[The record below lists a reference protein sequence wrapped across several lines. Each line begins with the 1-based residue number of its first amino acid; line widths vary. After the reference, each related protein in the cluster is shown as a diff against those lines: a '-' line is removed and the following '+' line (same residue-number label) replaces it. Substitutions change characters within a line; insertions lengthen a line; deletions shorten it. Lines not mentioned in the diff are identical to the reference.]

1 MSQKNQ
7 SLFGL
12 PENVKFCK
20 MCVIS
25 NQKPYSIVEFKSKNS
40 TDKGG
45 ILIDEDNI
53 CSACRFKTVKA
64 KIDWNEREEKLIKL
78 LDRHRKGSGYDCIVP
93 SSGGKD
99 SSFAAHVLKYKY
111 NMNPLT
117 VTWAPHLYTNPG
129 WKNFESLA
137 HVGGIDNIL
146 YTPNGKLHRKL
157 TQLAFLNL
165 LHPFQPFIVG
175 QKIIGP
181 NIAAKFDVPLIF
193 YGENQAE
200 YGNPVEQNKTPNMDK
215 SFFSSSEIDIEEMS
229 LGGVKIKNI
238 LKNEK
243 FKINDFTPYIPV
255 SEKIIREK
263 KIEIQYLGYYINWD
277 QQECYYYAAENTGFK
292 PNDERN
298 AGTYSKYCS
307 FDDKV
312 DDFHWFTTFI
322 KFGIARATWDACQEI
337 RTNKITRKEGVSLVK
352 KYDGEFPKKYFKDF
366 LDYIDIDEKLFWKKI
381 DSFRSPHLWEKK
393 DNKWILKKQ
402 VN

>member
-1 MSQKNQ
+1 MNQKNY

-12 PENVKFCK
+12 PENVEFCK
-20 MCVIS
+20 NCVIS
-25 NQKPYSIVEFKSKNS
+25 NQKPYSAIEFKSKNS
-40 TDKGG
+40 SNKGG
-45 ILIDEDNI
+45 ILFDEKNV
-53 CSACRFKTVKA
+53 CSACNFKIVKA
-64 KIDWNEREEKLIKL
+64 RINWEEREKKLLTL
-78 LDRHRKGSGYDCIVP
+78 LDRHRKSSGYDCIVP

-99 SSFAAHVLKYKY
+99 SSFTAHILKYKY

-117 VTWAPHLYTNPG
+117 VTWAPHIFTEPG
-129 WKNFESLA
+129 WKNFQSLA

-181 NIAAKFDVPLIF
+181 SIAAKFDIPLVF

-200 YGNPVEQNKTPNMDK
+200 YGNPVEQNKNPAMDK
-215 SFFSSSEIDIEEMS
+215 SFFSSNEIDVNQIS
-229 LGGVKIKNI
+229 LGGVEINDI

-243 FKINDFTPYIPV
+243 FKINDFTPYIPL
-255 SEKIIREK
+255 SAETIHKK
-263 KIEIQYLGYYINWD
+263 KIEMHYLGYYINWD

-292 PNDERN
+292 PNDERS

-337 RTNKITRKEGVSLVK
+337 RTDKITREEGVSLVK

-366 LDYIDIDEKLFWKKI
+366 LDYIDIDEELFWKKI
-381 DSFRSPHLWEKK
+381 NSFRSPHLWEKK
-393 DNKWILKKQ
+393 DDKWILKKQ

>member
-137 HVGGIDNIL
+137 HIGG
-146 YTPNGKLHRKL
+146 
-157 TQLAFLNL
+157 
-165 LHPFQPFIVG
+165 
-175 QKIIGP
+175 
-181 NIAAKFDVPLIF
+181 
-193 YGENQAE
+193 
-200 YGNPVEQNKTPNMDK
+200 
-215 SFFSSSEIDIEEMS
+215 
-229 LGGVKIKNI
+229 
-238 LKNEK
+238 
-243 FKINDFTPYIPV
+243 
-255 SEKIIREK
+255 
-263 KIEIQYLGYYINWD
+263 
-277 QQECYYYAAENTGFK
+277 
-292 PNDERN
+292 
-298 AGTYSKYCS
+298 
-307 FDDKV
+307 
-312 DDFHWFTTFI
+312 
-322 KFGIARATWDACQEI
+322 
-337 RTNKITRKEGVSLVK
+337 
-352 KYDGEFPKKYFKDF
+352 
-366 LDYIDIDEKLFWKKI
+366 
-381 DSFRSPHLWEKK
+381 
-393 DNKWILKKQ
+393 
-402 VN
+402 